1 MERTQLGKRS
11 EDLAVEYL
19 RKAGLKIVQRN
30 YRCKLGEIDCVAR
43 DGNSIVFVEVRSRS
57 TADSE
62 SPKYSIGPKKRR
74 TISKVA
80 LYYLKRKGL
89 TSNSA
94 RFDVVTVVFEGD
106 APTIEWTRNAFDCA
120 LG

>member
-11 EDLAVEYL
+11 EDLAVTYL

-57 TADSE
+57 TADSG
-62 SPKYSIGPKKRR
+62 SPKYSIGPKKIQ
-74 TISKVA
+74 TLSKVA
-80 LYYLKRKGL
+80 LYYLKRNGL
-89 TSNSA
+89 LSNSA

-106 APTIEWTRNAFDCA
+106 SPTIEWTRNAFDCA
-120 LG
+120 MG